1 MINLTWKFSF
11 WVFERCSLLIW
22 LSILLV
28 LYIYFNW
35 GQSFCGQNLS
45 KKQEWSL
52 RLKRFQAKCWNLEA
66 VTYFYSILC
75 VFLCPF
81 YLLCVCV
88 CVYVHSILCVCL
100 RPFTVKASSVGNSW
114 NVWEP
119 IKDVALKTF
128 LLSAKSLHRY
138 FRMKH
143 QNFPLATLSCSHT
156 RSGQNHVLASARL
169 AFKS

>member
-1 MINLTWKFSF
+1 MGKNCRMINLTWKFSF

-52 RLKRFQAKCWNLEA
+52 RLKRFQAKYWNLEA

-88 CVYVHSILCVCL
+88 CVFTSILSSVCVYVHSPWRLHLSGTVGMSESRSRMLRWRRFFCL
-100 RPFTVKASSVGNSW
+100 PSPFIATLEWST
-114 NVWEP
+114 
-119 IKDVALKTF
+119 KTF
-128 LLSAKSLHRY
+128 H
-138 FRMKH
+138 
-143 QNFPLATLSCSHT
+143 
-156 RSGQNHVLASARL
+156 
-169 AFKS
+169 

>member
-35 GQSFCGQNLS
+35 GKSFCGQNLS

-88 CVYVHSILCVCL
+88 CVCVCL
-100 RPFTVKASSVGNSW
+100 RPFYPLCVLTSIHREGFICREQLECLRADQGCCVEDVSFVCQVPSS
-114 NVWEP
+114 
-119 IKDVALKTF
+119 
-128 LLSAKSLHRY
+128 LL
-138 FRMKH
+138 
-143 QNFPLATLSCSHT
+143 
-156 RSGQNHVLASARL
+156 
-169 AFKS
+169 